1 LTLDQ
6 HTPTW
11 AFPARRWERKIPGEA
26 GYNPAVR
33 DFRFSLSELSGSLAD
48 LGVMLPLVLALIALN
63 GMDATAA
70 FVCIGAAYILVALVY
85 RLPIPVQPLKSV
97 SALAL
102 ALGLAPAV
110 IVTGAIWNAV
120 AFLGMG
126 VVGLDRW
133 AHSAFPKPVV
143 RGIQL
148 GLAWILLKSAWTL
161 VSKTPETWKGGFSF
175 SGLAVVWLWV
185 IVGGAIGAL
194 LIFLLWKRDLA
205 ALGVIAFGI
214 GISGFHLGLP
224 QLSLQFTPPKILPLV
239 PTWQQLWQ
247 GLVLLALP
255 QIPLSLGNSVYATA
269 DAARQYFHE
278 KASRVTERKL
288 MLTMGAADSLTALLG
303 GIPLCHG
310 CGGLTAHYRLGART
324 GGAPLMLGSIFLA
337 LGLFGGQAS
346 MRVFGLI
353 PFPVL
358 GVLLAYVG
366 LQHALLARDLRGW
379 REWASALLVLTLTI
393 WTGNLAVGFI
403 SGAVLYYL
411 SRLLVAHVKPGT

>member
-1 LTLDQ
+1 
-6 HTPTW
+6 
-11 AFPARRWERKIPGEA
+11 
-26 GYNPAVR
+26 
-33 DFRFSLSELSGSLAD
+33 
-48 LGVMLPLVLALIALN
+48 MLPLVLALISLN

-126 VVGLDRW
+126 LVGLDRW
-133 AHSAFPKPVV
+133 AHNAFPKPVV

-185 IVGGAIGAL
+185 LIGGASGAL
-194 LIFLLWKRDLA
+194 VVFLIWKRDLA

-214 GISGFHLGLP
+214 GIAGFHLGLP
-224 QLSLQFTPPKILPLV
+224 HVSLQFTLPKILPLI
-239 PTWQQLWQ
+239 PTRQQLWQ

-269 DAARQYFHE
+269 DAARQYFQE
-278 KASRVTERKL
+278 GASRVTERKL
-288 MLTMGAADSLTALLG
+288 MLTMGAADSMTALLG

-324 GGAPLMLGSIFLA
+324 GGAPLMLGSMFLA
-337 LGLFGGQAS
+337 LGLFVGQAS
-346 MRVFGLI
+346 MQVFGLI

-358 GVLLAYVG
+358 GILLAYVAV
-366 LQHALLARDLRGW
+366 QHALLARDLRGL
-379 REWASALLVLTLTI
+379 REWASAVLVLVLTI
-393 WTGNLAVGFI
+393 WTGNLAIGFA
-403 SGAVLYYL
+403 SGAALFHL
-411 SRLLVAHVKPGT
+411 WGCLASRFSRVPDL

>member
-1 LTLDQ
+1 M
-6 HTPTW
+6 
-11 AFPARRWERKIPGEA
+11 
-26 GYNPAVR
+26 R
-33 DFRFSLSELSGSLAD
+33 DFRFTLSELSGSLAD

-63 GMDATAA
+63 GMDPTAA
-70 FVCIGAAYILVALVY
+70 FVCIGAAYVLVALVY

-126 VVGLDRW
+126 LVGLDRW
-133 AHSAFPKPVV
+133 VHGAFPKPVV

-161 VSKTPETWKGGFSF
+161 VSKTPETWNGGFSF

-185 IVGGAIGAL
+185 LVAGAIGAL

-214 GISGFHLGLP
+214 GMSGFHLGLP
-224 QLSLQFTPPKILPLV
+224 QLALQFTPPKILPLV

-247 GLVLLALP
+247 GLILLALP

-269 DAARQYFHE
+269 DAARQYFQE
-278 KASRVTERKL
+278 RASRVTERRL

-324 GGAPLMLGSIFLA
+324 GGAPLMLGGLFLA
-337 LGLFGGQAS
+337 IGLFGGQAS

-379 REWASALLVLTLTI
+379 REWASALLVLVLTV

-403 SGAVLYYL
+403 SGAVLYNL
-411 SRLLVAHVKPGT
+411 SGLLVAHLKLGT